1 MEFQLFKV
9 CLVEINI
16 KKRRMKMKLSKLFL
30 MFILL
35 TSSAF
40 ATEEILKEY
49 QALEKTQ
56 FSAERGEKFFRT
68 ERVNSKGDKVSC
80 MTCHTDNAKKSGMTR
95 ANKVIEPLAPSAN
108 PERFTDR
115 AKIEKWFKRNCNDV
129 YDRVCTTLEKGDFMK
144 YMMSIK

>member
-1 MEFQLFKV
+1 
-9 CLVEINI
+9 
-16 KKRRMKMKLSKLFL
+16 MKLSNSLFVLLFL
-30 MFILL
+30 A
-35 TSSAF
+35 SSAF

-49 QALEKTQ
+49 QALEKTT

-95 ANKVIEPLAPSAN
+95 ANKVIEPMATVVNS
-108 PERFTDR
+108 ERFTDR

>member
-1 MEFQLFKV
+1 
-9 CLVEINI
+9 
-16 KKRRMKMKLSKLFL
+16 MKLSNSLFVLLFL
-30 MFILL
+30 A
-35 TSSAF
+35 SSAF

-49 QALEKTQ
+49 QALEKTT
-56 FSAERGEKFFRT
+56 FSVERGEKFFRT

-95 ANKVIEPLAPSAN
+95 ANKVIEPMATVVNS
-108 PERFTDR
+108 ERFTDR